1 MNDPGDAQGWRDMGQ
16 HLIEAHGGSSGGLA
30 GYAPALDQLCFP
42 HADTH
47 VALASIGALPPD
59 RHTYPVPVDAGWC
72 DRRPESYRL
81 FPPSASAQ
89 NDPLLGLHGFFP
101 LPSDTGLPRTG
112 CCPASQADLADWS
125 GLSSSG
131 SEIAE
136 LAAYRRN
143 RITGHAAAAVT
154 RWRASADFP
163 APRADP
169 AKEQRNARPR

>member
-1 MNDPGDAQGWRDMGQ
+1 MNDPDDAQGWRDMGQ

-42 HADTH
+42 HADIH

-59 RHTYPVPVDAGWC
+59 RHTHPAPVDAGWC

-101 LPSDTGLPRTG
+101 LPSDTVDRPGFFGGPCLPNVINL
-112 CCPASQADLADWS
+112 PF
-125 GLSSSG
+125 
-131 SEIAE
+131 
-136 LAAYRRN
+136 
-143 RITGHAAAAVT
+143 
-154 RWRASADFP
+154 FP
-163 APRADP
+163 AARSSFPRILSGEYTCRRSAG
-169 AKEQRNARPR
+169 AQCYTSRPTPGSRA